1 MKRRGGGMNMKKRIC
16 GLILALCL
24 LLSLCPSAALAAET
38 VNSGECGAEGE
49 TLTWTLDEDGV
60 LTISG
65 SGDMADFDEEDEKPW
80 ADDWE
85 RISEVIVEEGVRKI
99 GNGAFSYLTGLIDV
113 TLPVSMEK
121 IGESAF
127 DGCDL
132 LEKVLYSGSEEDWD
146 RILIGASNDP
156 LINAEIIFSYDPA
169 SELYAYFDSN
179 DERGIVESM
188 LCIDGILVFPE
199 CIFSP
204 LPGYV
209 FKAWQVDDQEYE
221 PGDEIFL
228 TQDVLVLAIWI
239 PASTSPDISATP
251 TIGDIFTDDITP
263 TPTDAEGDTL
273 QPFTT
278 ATPTPKSAATPAPKP
293 TATPTPKPTATPTP
307 KPTATPTLPNTA
319 TPKPRPSGDGSG
331 PVGSSVQY
339 QIKIRTDGNGTASSS
354 LSKSIAGNRVII
366 TLTPNQGYEALSIS
380 VYTDAGVNVSTS
392 RSGSGYS
399 FVMPGDNVTVNVSFT
414 LIKATSPAPL
424 TPTPGDAGGGK
435 EEEWRKSIMPD
446 FGDITRDYWCYDEI
460 EWAYQEGLMLGT
472 SEDKYQPEKYISS
485 ATAVVVLSRMEKVDP
500 KNFENLSYSQVPRGK
515 WFTGQANWAKS
526 RNLLPDSLYVT
537 DEAILSR
544 GEMALILLNYL
555 KFKGKDCNIYSR
567 VDFPDADLMS
577 PAENDAFQVLYRYKI
592 FLGVENRR
600 MNVDKPTTRAHLAAL
615 LHRLYYVVS

>member
-1 MKRRGGGMNMKKRIC
+1 MTVGITTSNEDSIKALASDISRYEVGLDVNDLERRDEKFMYEGGYTFLRY
-16 GLILALCL
+16 LARQAGDLTIANSKTSNTL
-24 LLSLCPSAALAAET
+24 LLTFYGNDTITNSASKVT
-38 VNSGECGAEGE
+38 IQSG
-49 TLTWTLDEDGV
+49 DGKDSIKSSANNV
-60 LTISG
+60 TISG
-65 SGDMADFDEEDEKPW
+65 E
-80 ADDWE
+80 
-85 RISEVIVEEGVRKI
+85 
-99 GNGAFSYLTGLIDV
+99 
-113 TLPVSMEK
+113 
-121 IGESAF
+121 
-127 DGCDL
+127 
-132 LEKVLYSGSEEDWD
+132 
-146 RILIGASNDP
+146 
-156 LINAEIIFSYDPA
+156 
-169 SELYAYFDSN
+169 
-179 DERGIVESM
+179 
-188 LCIDGILVFPE
+188 
-199 CIFSP
+199 
-204 LPGYV
+204 
-209 FKAWQVDDQEYE
+209 
-221 PGDEIFL
+221 
-228 TQDVLVLAIWI
+228 
-239 PASTSPDISATP
+239 
-251 TIGDIFTDDITP
+251 
-263 TPTDAEGDTL
+263 
-273 QPFTT
+273 
-278 ATPTPKSAATPAPKP
+278 
-293 TATPTPKPTATPTP
+293 
-307 KPTATPTLPNTA
+307 
-319 TPKPRPSGDGSG
+319 
-331 PVGSSVQY
+331 
-339 QIKIRTDGNGTASSS
+339 DGNDSIIASG
-354 LSKSIAGNRVII
+354 KN
-366 TLTPNQGYEALSIS
+366 LSIS
-380 VYTDAGVNVSTS
+380 AGSGKDYVSISSSSSSVTIDGGDGNDEIHNS
-392 RSGSGYS
+392 GGSNGLVDGGKGADTIYASGSGYS